1 MTGDFDDAEKRALAR
16 IALETDVPKLRQT
29 AANARGKSPDVER
42 AAVRRL
48 AEVSPKEAPGT
59 VEHACWTMI
68 YTVEELRRLAGRKV
82 VRMNRMRR
90 KIQDDGE
97 AAALAYCASKRTD
110 GFEEV
115 LAYGAPEL
123 TAEAIVL
130 RFPATFDERVRAIA
144 RSRLVDAG
152 VNVDENGLI
161 QP

>member
-1 MTGDFDDAEKRALAR
+1 MGDPLSEAEKRALAL
-16 IALETDVPKLRQT
+16 IAVATDVADLCQM
-29 AANARGKSPDVER
+29 AANAHGKSSEVER
-42 AAVRRL
+42 AALRRL
-48 AEVSPKEAPGT
+48 AAISPQAAVGT
-59 VEHACWTMI
+59 VEHACWTMVHA
-68 YTVEELRRLAGRKV
+68 VEELRRLAGRKA

-97 AAALAYCASKRTD
+97 VAALAYCASKRTD

-130 RFPATFDERVRAIA
+130 RFPDIFDERVRSIA

-152 VNVDENGLI
+152 VTLDENGDVRL
-161 QP
+161 